1 MTSIIAKLHTKGLI
15 KPPPFVVGGSQY
27 EVLMGSSA
35 YGVSGDHSDS
45 DVYAFCIPSK
55 DLVFPHLAGEIHGFG
70 TQHQRFGQFQ
80 QHHVDSDGTQYDL
93 VSFNIIK
100 YFQLCLDNNPN
111 MIDSLF
117 VPQRCIVFTTQIGQ
131 TVREARKKF
140 LHRGA
145 WHKFKG
151 YAYSQM
157 KKIRTDPN
165 EKTSEKR
172 KKSIEEFGYDVKFG
186 YHVVR
191 LMEEVRQVLVEG
203 DLDLER
209 NSEQLKSIRRGEW
222 SLQQLQ
228 DWFATQESSLEAVYN
243 GSKLPWGPQDGVE
256 DAVKTV
262 LLQCLEAHY
271 GSLAGAVETLGVAEE
286 KLARIRRIVEE

>member
-15 KPPPFVVGGSQY
+15 KPPMFVVGGSQY

-55 DLVFPHLAGEIHGFG
+55 DLVFPHLTGEIHGFG

-131 TVREARKKF
+131 MVREARKKF

-157 KKIRTDPN
+157 A
-165 EKTSEKR
+165 
-172 KKSIEEFGYDVKFG
+172 
-186 YHVVR
+186 
-191 LMEEVRQVLVEG
+191 
-203 DLDLER
+203 
-209 NSEQLKSIRRGEW
+209 SIRRRPEVERFKHLCDTLNVPYDVQTADILAECRKRGLKTNEPPKRDPDVGGAEGT
-222 SLQQLQ
+222 QAQ
-228 DWFATQESSLEAVYN
+228 DVLGRRKPVLREEAL
-243 GSKLPWGPQDGVE
+243 SAHKKE
-256 DAVKTV
+256 D
-262 LLQCLEAHY
+262 E
-271 GSLAGAVETLGVAEE
+271 
-286 KLARIRRIVEE
+286 